1 MLGARRH
8 LLLAPEEVGEYLPI
22 REELRR
28 DGEECVP
35 TKEAPAVAGEFPLHV
50 LIIIAPD
57 TKLPREAADLPRP
70 VMAPD
75 SLVLP
80 CTEPG
85 AGRLSPFP
93 APQLPRSGS
102 QVGSGPQADN
112 VSWHR
117 GDVSQV

>member
-8 LLLAPEEVGEYLPI
+8 LLLAPEQVGEYVPI
-22 REELRR
+22 REDLRR
-28 DGEECVP
+28 DGEERVP
-35 TKEAPAVAGEFPLHV
+35 TKEAPVVARDFPLHV
-50 LIIIAPD
+50 LIIIPPG
-57 TKLPREAADLPRP
+57 TKLPQEAAVLPRP

-85 AGRLSPFP
+85 ASHLSPAP
-93 APQLPRSGS
+93 APRPPHSGS

-112 VSWHR
+112 VSWHH
-117 GDVSQV
+117 GAISQV